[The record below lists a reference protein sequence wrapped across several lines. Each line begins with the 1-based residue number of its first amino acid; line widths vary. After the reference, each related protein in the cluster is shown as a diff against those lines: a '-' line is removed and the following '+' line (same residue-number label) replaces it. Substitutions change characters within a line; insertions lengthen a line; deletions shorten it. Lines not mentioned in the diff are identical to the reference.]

1 MTTEKTII
9 KTRSGEVAEVLPAG
23 TISQTTV
30 LKDLTET
37 GTISKLTPDLTKEQD
52 DQVHVK
58 GRQDYRKAKKI
69 RKIKVASDYIPYDD
83 AMRVGQGLLW
93 SGRQATI
100 GFYIIFSI
108 NTGLRVGDVLRMKH
122 SDLVDR
128 TAGDVLRIQEQKT
141 GKIRDI
147 QLNDKIVESY
157 KYLYKHLQDVGR
169 LVRTD
174 YIFKSQK
181 NTVYATISLNRILK
195 DIFAGYAPN
204 ISTHSLR
211 KSFGRRVYEMNKRS
225 EHSLVLLSDIFAHSS
240 LAITRRY
247 LGLRKEEIANVYL
260 TL

>member
-1 MTTEKTII
+1 MTEKTII

-23 TISQTTV
+23 TISQNTI

-37 GTISKLTPDLTKEQD
+37 GRITKLTPDVTAHQD

-58 GRQDYRKAKKI
+58 GRQGFRKAKKI
-69 RKIKVASDYIPYDD
+69 RKVKVASDYIPYDD
-83 AMRVGQGLLW
+83 AMRVGQDLLW

-100 GFYIIFSI
+100 GFYIIFSV

-122 SDLVDR
+122 SDLIDKTV
-128 TAGDVLRIQEQKT
+128 GDVLRIQEQKT
-141 GKIRDI
+141 NKIRDI
-147 QLNDKIVESY
+147 QLNDKIVEAY
-157 KYLYKHLQDVGR
+157 KYLYQHSER
-169 LVRTD
+169 IVRTD